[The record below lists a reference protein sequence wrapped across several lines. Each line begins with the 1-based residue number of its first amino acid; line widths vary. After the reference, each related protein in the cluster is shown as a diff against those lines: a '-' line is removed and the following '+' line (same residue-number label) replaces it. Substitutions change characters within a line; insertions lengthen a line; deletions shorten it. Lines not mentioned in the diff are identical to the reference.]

1 MVYSSYTMNNISLKI
16 KGVKNMLKKFMTMK
30 KFRESYYIV
39 PKSLEMVS
47 LSEFGG
53 SDINLKKLGIF
64 LNRIDMFIVEDC
76 KLTELLLKT
85 GYICYSDNTKKLN
98 PKQIE
103 EIKKDK
109 GSVREKAKKYG
120 LSVGTISKINNDK
133 Y

>member
-1 MVYSSYTMNNISLKI
+1 
-16 KGVKNMLKKFMTMK
+16 MLKKFMTMK

>member
-1 MVYSSYTMNNISLKI
+1 MVYSTYIMNNISLKI
-16 KGVKNMLKKFMTMK
+16 KGEKNMLKRFMTMK

-39 PKSLEMVS
+39 PKSLETVW

-53 SDINLKKLGIF
+53 NDINLKKLGII
-64 LNRIDMFIVEDC
+64 LEKLDMFIVEDC
-76 KLTELLLKT
+76 KLTELVLKT

-98 PKQIE
+98 QKQIE